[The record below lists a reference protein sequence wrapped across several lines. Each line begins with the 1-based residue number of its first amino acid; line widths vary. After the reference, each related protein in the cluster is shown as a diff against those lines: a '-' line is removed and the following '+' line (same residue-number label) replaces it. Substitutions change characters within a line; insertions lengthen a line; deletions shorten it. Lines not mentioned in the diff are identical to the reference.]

1 MDFNEILRAVPE
13 LSPKVLAERLKQLER
28 DGVIAR
34 RVLPTSPP
42 SSEYSLGRLGT
53 DLVPLIVS
61 IERWGRDYLAAR
73 LELPARAEPDGGSPA
88 GRTPTPPPPR
98 AP

>member
-34 RVLPTSPP
+34 RRSADQSALERIQS
-42 SSEYSLGRLGT
+42 RLGS
-53 DLVPLIVS
+53 VPTWF
-61 IERWGRDYLAAR
+61 R
-73 LELPARAEPDGGSPA
+73 
-88 GRTPTPPPPR
+88 
-98 AP
+98 